1 MAEVKGDVDR
11 KSTLERKASKLTI
24 NNNRRRGAPPFGHDV
39 LRHARVVGRVGQ
51 TRLLDDQVVVDGDVE
66 IPVLGRVDYL
76 LVLQPLHL
84 RWRYKGT
91 RCEVSYS

>member
-1 MAEVKGDVDR
+1 MWVIGDQ

-24 NNNRRRGAPPFGHDV
+24 NNNCRCGAPPFGHDV
-39 LRHARVVGRVGQ
+39 LRHARVVGRVGK

-66 IPVLGRVDYL
+66 IPVLRRVDYL

-84 RWRYKGT
+84 RWRYKRT
-91 RCEVSYS
+91 RCEVFYS